1 MAEGGAVVRA
11 LASHQCGAGSILGHG
26 VICGLSFGSRPCSEG
41 FSPGTLVFLPQ
52 KNRQAAYLSWLLAV
66 LQGHAWTVQWL
77 PAAPIY
83 AFGAT
88 FSSCVLA
95 DLRGRLA
102 RIIWYFVY
110 DISPNFFTWFRVI
123 KPKLHKETGE
133 LLRQRFATWE
143 D

>member
-11 LASHQCGAGSILGHG
+11 LASHQCGTDSILGPG

-41 FSPGTLVFLPQ
+41 FSAGTLVFLPQ

-77 PAAPIY
+77 PVAPIY
-83 AFGAT
+83 AFGPT

-95 DLRGRLA
+95 VLA
-102 RIIWYFVY
+102 RTISENHLVFCLRYFPQLFHVVLSY
-110 DISPNFFTWFRVI
+110 
-123 KPKLHKETGE
+123 
-133 LLRQRFATWE
+133 
-143 D
+143 